1 MCATAARVGAG
12 SGGTRNIS
20 GTHHPIV
27 ELEKELAD
35 LHGKQA
41 ALVFT
46 SGFVSNE
53 AAISTIAKLLP
64 NCLIL
69 SDELNHA
76 SMIQGVRY
84 SGCEKVI
91 FRHNDV
97 DHLESLLRSGRGRPK
112 LIVFE
117 SIYSM
122 DGDVAPIERICDLAD
137 RYEAM
142 TYLDEVHAVGMY
154 GARGAGIAER
164 DGVMDRIDVVEGTR
178 AKAFG
183 VVGGYIAGS
192 RAVVDAVRSYAPGFI
207 FTTSM
212 PPAVAAASLASVRH
226 LKTCGHERRLH
237 QRQARRTRQA
247 LNHAGLPVIAGETHI
262 VPIRVG
268 EPELCKR
275 AGDLLLHDHG
285 IYIQPINFPTVPRGT
300 ERLRITPT
308 PYHSER
314 MIDDLVRAMRAVWR
328 ELSLPLGGG
337 ALGQC
342 MTRASCLR
350 S

>member
-1 MCATAARVGAG
+1 MNYEHVFAQALQALHRERRYRVFADIERIAGRFPRAIYRRSIDAPAREIVVWCSNDYLGMGQHPEVIAAMCATAARVGAG

-97 DHLESLLRSGRGRPK
+97 DHLESLLRS
-112 LIVFE
+112 
-117 SIYSM
+117 
-122 DGDVAPIERICDLAD
+122 ER
-137 RYEAM
+137 
-142 TYLDEVHAVGMY
+142 H
-154 GARGAGIAER
+154 
-164 DGVMDRIDVVEGTR
+164 
-178 AKAFG
+178 
-183 VVGGYIAGS
+183 
-192 RAVVDAVRSYAPGFI
+192 
-207 FTTSM
+207 
-212 PPAVAAASLASVRH
+212 
-226 LKTCGHERRLH
+226 LH

-275 AGDLLLHDHG
+275 AGDLLLDDHG

-350 S
+350 SWCSPGIIQRSSRSEAMIGGVPVPHKFWRR